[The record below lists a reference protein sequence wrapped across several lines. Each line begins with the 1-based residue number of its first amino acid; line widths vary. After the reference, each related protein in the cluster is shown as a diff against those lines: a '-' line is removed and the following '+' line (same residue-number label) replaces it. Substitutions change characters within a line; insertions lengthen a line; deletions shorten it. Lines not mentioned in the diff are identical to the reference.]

1 MYEKEDKNLAKVY
14 ALSGSLRK
22 VYSRGL
28 NYSGMT
34 LGVIPE
40 M

>member
-1 MYEKEDKNLAKVY
+1 MYEKGDKNLA
-14 ALSGSLRK
+14 K